1 MANDPGPNFK
11 INTQMVLVSFQ
22 GWKRALSKHIIQSLT
37 ERSENMLPSP
47 NLQCCTQLE
56 ISLMGERLSNKDKN
70 IDDPRKSN
78 INTFTQNSGV
88 KENTAELSDRKPA
101 GI

>member
-1 MANDPGPNFK
+1 M
-11 INTQMVLVSFQ
+11 Q
-22 GWKRALSKHIIQSLT
+22 
-37 ERSENMLPSP
+37 PSP

-56 ISLMGERLSNKDKN
+56 ISLMEEILSNKGKN
-70 IDDPRKSN
+70 IGHPRKSN

-88 KENTAELSDRKPA
+88 KANTAELRDRNPA